1 MSVRPDRVLLAKP
14 GLDGHNRGIHVVA
27 RALLEAGFEVIY
39 LGVRR
44 TPDEIVRAA
53 TEEDVQAIGLSI
65 LSGAHVELTER
76 IRAGLTAAGAGEI
89 PILLGGIIPDDDHPR
104 LYELGVADIQ
114 GPGTSLDEVV
124 SAFRKAIH
132 ERRPHEIPS

>member
-1 MSVRPDRVLLAKP
+1 MTVHPDRVLLAKP

-27 RALLEAGFEVIY
+27 RALREAGFEVIY

-44 TPDEIVRAA
+44 TPEEIVRAA
-53 TEEDVQAIGLSI
+53 TEESARAIGLSI

-76 IRAGLTAAGAGEI
+76 IRAGLMAAGAGDI
-89 PILLGGIIPDDDHPR
+89 PILLGGIIPDDDHQR
-104 LYELGVADIQ
+104 LYELGVAAIQ

-124 SAFRKAIH
+124 TAFRKAIH
-132 ERRPHEIPS
+132 ERKPDEAPS